1 MLAVVV
7 LTFDPPEGALAAC
20 LDSVAAGGDVDLLVV
35 VDNGRR
41 AADVVANRE
50 LAVPFELLP
59 TGRNLGY
66 AGGMNV
72 GIDHALAAG
81 ATMVA
86 LLNDDVWV
94 EPGWLGPL
102 CEALGEDERV
112 GAAQPMLVFDTEP
125 PTVNSLGV
133 HLGVDGAG
141 RDIGYGE
148 PLPADSAPRSISV
161 FTGGA
166 VLLSAQF
173 LRGVGGFDERYF
185 LYYEDV
191 DLALRGAETGWRYVC
206 RPDSIVHHLG
216 SATMQGRA
224 EVAVFHRERNR
235 LWVLVRHRPVG
246 DLARGLWLSVRR
258 LRHRP
263 RRVHARALLAG
274 LTALPRLRR
283 ERRRAQTR

>member
-7 LTFDPPEGALAAC
+7 LTFDPPAGALAAC
-20 LDSVAAGGDVDLLVV
+20 LESVAAGGDVDLLVV
-35 VDNGRR
+35 VDNGSR
-41 AADVVANRE
+41 AAEVVAGCE
-50 LAVPFELLP
+50 LAVPVELLS

-66 AGGMNV
+66 AGGMNA
-72 GIDHALAAG
+72 GIDHALAGG

-102 CEALGEDERV
+102 RAALDDNDRV
-112 GAAQPMLVFDTEP
+112 GAVQPMLVFDTDP

-133 HLGVDGAG
+133 QLGADGAG
-141 RDIGYGE
+141 RDVGYGE
-148 PLPADSAPRSISV
+148 PLPTDTSPRPISI

-173 LRGVGGFDERYF
+173 LREVGSFDERYF

-191 DLALRGAETGWRYVC
+191 DLALRGAETGWRYMC
-206 RPDSIVHHLG
+206 RPDSVVHHLG
-216 SATMQGRA
+216 SATMQSRPD
-224 EVAVFHRERNR
+224 VAVFHRERNR

-246 DLARGLWLSVRR
+246 DLVRGLWLSVRR
-258 LRHRP
+258 VRHP
-263 RRVHARALLAG
+263 PLRVHARALVAG
-274 LTALPRLRR
+274 LAAMPRLWR
-283 ERRRAQTR
+283 ERRQAQTR

>member
-7 LTFDPPEGALAAC
+7 LTFDPPAGALAAC
-20 LDSVAAGGDVDLLVV
+20 LASVAAGGDVDLLVV
-35 VDNGRR
+35 VDNGSR
-41 AADVVANRE
+41 AAEVVAGCE
-50 LAVPFELLP
+50 LAVPVELLP

-66 AGGMNV
+66 AGGMNA
-72 GIDHALAAG
+72 GIDHALAGG

-102 CEALGEDERV
+102 RAALDDDDRV
-112 GAAQPMLVFDTEP
+112 GAVQPMLVFDTDP

-133 HLGVDGAG
+133 QLGADGAG
-141 RDIGYGE
+141 RDVGYGE
-148 PLPADSAPRSISV
+148 PLPTDTSPRPISM

-173 LRGVGGFDERYF
+173 LREVGSFDDRYF

-191 DLALRGAETGWRYVC
+191 DLALRGAETGWRYMC
-206 RPDSIVHHLG
+206 RPDSVVHHLG
-216 SATMQGRA
+216 SATMQGRPD
-224 EVAVFHRERNR
+224 VAVFHRERNR

-246 DLARGLWLSVRR
+246 DLVRGLWLSVRR
-258 LRHRP
+258 VRHPP
-263 RRVHARALLAG
+263 RRVHARALVAG
-274 LTALPRLRR
+274 LAAMPRLWR